1 MQRFMCR
8 ICERSM
14 FFFSLEIWRM
24 SRITPLMLVVFCTD
38 SFGGE
43 VLPADVILAGS
54 NFWDKLDLTS
64 FFQRNS
70 KEVRSPEIMQCAR
83 MVRSK
88 HERMGAIG
96 FCFGGWGVF
105 QLGAKANNGLVDCIS
120 TAHPTYLA
128 KEEIEA
134 VGVPVQICAPQFDPM
149 FSEEMKAF
157 SNQVI
162 PTLGVPYD
170 YQYFPGLE
178 HGFAV
183 RGDPRKPAERE
194 GMERAK
200 NAMVLWFRQW
210 LHSN

>member
-1 MQRFMCR
+1 METPYVKNCVADTG
-8 ICERSM
+8 
-14 FFFSLEIWRM
+14 FFFN
-24 SRITPLMLVVFCTD
+24 D

-43 VLPADVILAGS
+43 VLPADVILNS
-54 NFWDKLDLTS
+54 SDFWGKLDLTS

-70 KEVRSPEIMQCAR
+70 KEIRSPEIINSANIL
-83 MVRSK
+83 RSK
-88 HERMGAIG
+88 HERTGAIG

-105 QLGAKANNGLVDCIS
+105 QLGAKANHGLVDCIS
-120 TAHPTYLA
+120 TAHPTNLT
-128 KEEIEA
+128 KEEIEG
-134 VGVPVQICAPQFDPM
+134 VFVPVQICAPEFDPM

-157 SNQVI
+157 CNEVI

-170 YQYFPGLE
+170 YQYFPNLS

-183 RGDPRKPAERE
+183 RGDSRKLAERE

-200 NAMVLWFRQW
+200 NAVVLWFRQW